1 MNHLDRLI
9 SEYPLLPEGPVLDL
23 GCGSGKFLMMCKKRN
38 IPVSGID
45 ISPERIER
53 LSSEGYDVV
62 LGFAEHLPYD
72 TGTFR
77 FVNMSEVI
85 EHVQEPD
92 TVMQE
97 VARVM
102 KDDGAAYVS
111 VPNRWGVYDPHY
123 HMWFINWMPRS
134 WADYIIRLLG
144 KDKTGA
150 LDNQKLSAMHYFTPS
165 QFIRYARSFGFSVKD
180 TRTSRIPSILLPVY
194 LLLQPI
200 MFQTNHFMLQK
211 QSIKNLD

>member
-9 SEYPLLPEGPVLDL
+9 AEYPLLSEGPVLDL
-23 GCGSGKFLMMCKKRN
+23 GCGSGKFLTMCAERD

-53 LSSEGYDVV
+53 LQSEGYDVV

-92 TVMQE
+92 TVMRE
-97 VARVM
+97 VSRVM
-102 KDDGAAYVS
+102 QDGGAAYVS

-123 HMWFINWMPRS
+123 HMWYINWMPRS
-134 WADYIIRLLG
+134 WADGIIRLLG
-144 KDKTGA
+144 KDKEGA
-150 LDNQKLSAMHYFTPS
+150 LDNQKLSDMHYFTPGA
-165 QFIRYARSFGFSVKD
+165 FTNYAQSFGFAVTD
-180 TRTSRIPSILLPVY
+180 TRMSRIPLVLRPIYVLLRPFV
-194 LLLQPI
+194 
-200 MFQTNHFMLQK
+200 FQTNHFMLFK
-211 QSIKNLD
+211 QS